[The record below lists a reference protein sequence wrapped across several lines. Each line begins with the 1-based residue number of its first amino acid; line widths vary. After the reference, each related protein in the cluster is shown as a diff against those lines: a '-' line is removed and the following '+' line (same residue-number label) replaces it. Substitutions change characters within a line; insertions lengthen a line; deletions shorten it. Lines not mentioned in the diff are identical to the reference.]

1 MYFFSQETKMNRW
14 FVATAAASVLI
25 VSSTVCSLAQEKAP
39 AVVTTP
45 VGQAPSDAIALF
57 DGKDLSEWTTTEG
70 KPAGWVVKDGTMTVK
85 GGGIMTKKEFGS
97 MQLHVEFMAPN
108 PPKGT
113 GQDRGNSGI
122 YLQGRYECQV
132 LDSYQNETYYNGMA
146 SAIYLQYAPLVNAA
160 RKPGEW
166 QSYDIIFHAPV
177 FDSKGAV
184 LRPARVTTL
193 WNGVLVQDNV
203 EIKPTPGGIREGES
217 PRGPIF
223 LQDHNHPVKFRNMW
237 VRELQ
242 D

>member
-1 MYFFSQETKMNRW
+1 MNRRL
-14 FVATAAASVLI
+14 VAIASASLLVLSFAASAP
-25 VSSTVCSLAQEKAP
+25 AQDKAP
-39 AVVTTP
+39 AVVTAP
-45 VGQAPSDAIALF
+45 AGQPPSDAVVLF
-57 DGKDLSEWTTTEG
+57 GGKDLSEWTTTDG
-70 KPAGWVVKDGTMTVK
+70 KPAGWEVKDGAMMVK

-113 GQDRGNSGI
+113 GQDRGNSGVYI
-122 YLQGRYECQV
+122 QGRYECQV

-166 QSYDIIFHAPV
+166 QTYDIIFHAPV
-177 FDSKGAV
+177 FDSKNTV

-203 EIKPTPGGIREGES
+203 EIKPTPGGIRQGEA
-217 PRGPIF
+217 PKGPIF
-223 LQDHNHPVKFRNMW
+223 LQDHNHPVKFRNLW

>member
-1 MYFFSQETKMNRW
+1 MNRRL
-14 FVATAAASVLI
+14 ATI
-25 VSSTVCSLAQEKAP
+25 VSGSLLFLSSAICGMAQDKAP
-39 AVVTTP
+39 AVVSTP
-45 VGQAPSDAIALF
+45 VGQPPSDAVVLF
-57 DGKDLSEWTTTEG
+57 GGKDLSEWTSADG
-70 KPAGWVVKDGTMTVK
+70 KAPTWEVKDGAMMVK

-97 MQLHVEFMAPN
+97 MQLHLEFMAPN

-113 GQDRGNSGI
+113 GQDRGNSGV
-122 YLQGRYECQV
+122 YLQGIYECQV

-166 QSYDIIFHAPV
+166 QTYDIIFHAAI
-177 FDSKGAV
+177 FDSKNTI

-203 EIKPTPGGIREGES
+203 EIKATPGGVRSVEA
-217 PRGPIF
+217 PKGPIF
-223 LQDHNHPVKFRNMW
+223 LQDHNHPVKFRNIW